1 MIPLASAV
9 MVASGAACLGG
20 AVISRRW
27 IAISAATLMLFAM
40 IDLAAFSL
48 VPALVWAIA
57 LMLSGILLALQ
68 MRLDTPQATAV
79 EAQSPTRSPLRVAAS
94 AASAASGT
102 MIVAALAYPVMGW
115 LVLGHA
121 GFAVETSGHAG
132 HGGAS
137 LLLLPVLLAWLLSA
151 VLLCC
156 FARALARRQHLM
168 AVEMGAMAAM
178 LIAMLVMPH

>member
-27 IAISAATLMLFAM
+27 IAISAAALMLFAM

-94 AASAASGT
+94 GASGA

-132 HGGAS
+132 HGGVS

-151 VLLCC
+151 VLLWC

>member
-27 IAISAATLMLFAM
+27 IAISAAALMLFAM
-40 IDLAAFSL
+40 IDLATFSL
-48 VPALVWAIA
+48 VPQMLWAIV
-57 LMLSGILLALQ
+57 LMLSGILLAFQ
-68 MRLDTPQATAV
+68 MRL
-79 EAQSPTRSPLRVAAS
+79 ESRPLHSDEAAS
-94 AASAASGT
+94 LDSTPVQGGSSGA

-121 GFAVETSGHAG
+121 APAASAGGHGG

-137 LLLLPVLLAWLLSA
+137 LLLIPVLLAWLLTA
-151 VLLCC
+151 VLLFFCV
-156 FARALARRQHLM
+156 RAISRRRRLL
-168 AVEMGAMAAM
+168 AVEMAAMAAM
-178 LIAMLVMPH
+178 LIAMLAMPH